1 MNDLREIENLIGR
14 DAAQCLVRDFG
25 GRTIGIPKRPN
36 GTRLAESVG
45 DSAADKLSKRF
56 GGERVYIAK
65 TPDRPARNR
74 EIRRLRVEAGYSI
87 KDLSLLFNLTE
98 RQIWNVLSSP

>member
-1 MNDLREIENLIGR
+1 MNDLREIEDLIGR

-25 GRTIGIPKRPN
+25 GRTIGIPKRAT

-45 DSAADKLSKRF
+45 DAAASRLSEHF

-74 EIRRLRVEAGYSI
+74 EIRRLRVEEGYSI
-87 KDLSLLFNLTE
+87 ENLSLLFNLTE

>member
-1 MNDLREIENLIGR
+1 MNDLREIEDLIGK

-25 GRTIGIPKRPN
+25 GRVIGIPKRVT

-45 DSAADKLSKRF
+45 DAAARKLSGHF

-74 EIRRLRVEAGYSI
+74 EIRKLRKEGYSI
-87 KDLSLLFNLTE
+87 KDLSPLFNLTE
-98 RQIWNVLSSP
+98 RQIWNILSSP

>member
-1 MNDLREIENLIGR
+1 MNDLREIEDLIGR

-25 GRTIGIPKRPN
+25 GRVIGIPKRVA

-45 DSAADKLSKRF
+45 DAAARSLSERF

-65 TPDRPARNR
+65 SSVREGRNR
-74 EIRRLRVEAGYSI
+74 EIRKLRTEGYSI
-87 KDLSLLFNLTE
+87 EGLSQLFSLTE
-98 RQIWNVLSSP
+98 RQISRILNSP